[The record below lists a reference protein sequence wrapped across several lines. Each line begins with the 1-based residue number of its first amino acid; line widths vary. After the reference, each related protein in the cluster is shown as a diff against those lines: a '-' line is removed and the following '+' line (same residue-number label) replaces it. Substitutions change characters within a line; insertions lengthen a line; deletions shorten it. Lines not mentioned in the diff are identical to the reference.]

1 MRTGGRLITPVGQ
14 IYLYDN
20 PLLKQNVAEIDRLLY
35 GRRDSYDPRRRALF
49 DKGQQQRGKQKP
61 GEIIHRKAQLEPV
74 GAGLAGTSG
83 ADAGIVDQD
92 DKPIRRRPDR
102 TGETT
107 HLG

>member
-1 MRTGGRLITPVGQ
+1 VGEH
-14 IYLYDN
+14 D
-20 PLLKQNVAEIDRLLY
+20 VAEIDRLLS
-35 GRRDSYDPRRRALF
+35 GRRDIYDPRRRALF
-49 DKGQQQRGKQKP
+49 DKGQQQRAKQQP
-61 GEIIHRKAQLEPV
+61 GEIIHHKAQLEPL

-92 DKPIRRRPDR
+92 VEPNRRRPDR